1 MFDIIL
7 QVLAYSKLLITFS
20 LFTYIYKYFYDSCSE
35 KKVIKSKNEK
45 PKKVIKTR
53 IGLALTY
60 FFLLTSLYFSLTW
73 YIFLT
78 LLLAIFTVIITLSHK
93 FEPSTL
99 DLLKKYDSH
108 PITKKIWYFYSLIM
122 NIIFK
127 IMGPCHRVLE
137 NKINKNKEKIKN
149 GLMSQASK
157 MNFNGLNMGFLGSLS
172 TFSDNTGNSVIDVN
186 SNNKKK
192 INSNKKDMVDEFNKL
207 EHFFKNKNDKIIK
220 LNSKSQDQ
228 TSELNKYILEDYK
241 TKSIKLKNYE
251 KQNAKIIIN
260 DSINDFNNIGVNN
273 NFAAISDIE
282 EPLDIILLNK
292 QKTINKKEQ
301 DNNSNNNSNN
311 NNNINNNNS
320 NSNSNGNIE
329 DFYNKMKTIEKKVN
343 KNTVIIADDDLSSFI
358 NKTEMFNQENN
369 YDIDSDDITSNNMS

>member
-7 QVLAYSKLLITFS
+7 QVLAYSKILITFS

-35 KKVIKSKNEK
+35 KKVIKSKDEK

-60 FFLLTSLYFSLTW
+60 FFLLTLLYFSITW

-99 DLLKKYDSH
+99 DILKKYDSH
-108 PITKKIWYFYSLIM
+108 PITKKIWYFYSLFM

-137 NKINKNKEKIKN
+137 NKINKNKDKIKN
-149 GLMSQASK
+149 GLVDQVSK

-172 TFSDNTGNSVIDVN
+172 TFSDNTVIDVN
-186 SNNKKK
+186 SNNKKI
-192 INSNKKDMVDEFNKL
+192 INSNKKDMGNEFNKL
-207 EHFFKNKNDKIIK
+207 EKFFQNKKDKIIK
-220 LNSKSQDQ
+220 LNSKTQEQ
-228 TSELNKYILEDYK
+228 TSELNKYILEDSK

-251 KQNAKIIIN
+251 KQNAKIIID
-260 DSINDFNNIGVNN
+260 DSINDFNNSAANN
-273 NFAAISDIE
+273 NFAVISDIE

-292 QKTINKKEQ
+292 QKTLNKHESVKEKEKE
-301 DNNSNNNSNN
+301 NV
-311 NNNINNNNS
+311 
-320 NSNSNGNIE
+320 E
-329 DFYNKMKTIEKKVN
+329 DFYNKMKIIEKKVN
-343 KNTVIIADDDLSSFI
+343 KSTVVVADDDLSSFI
-358 NKTEMFNQENN
+358 NKTEMFVQENN
-369 YDIDSDDITSNNMS
+369 YEVDSDDITSNNRS